1 MGTKIFVNLP
11 VSNVERST
19 AFYTALG
26 YSPNPQFS
34 DTNATCMVIADDI
47 YVMVLAEPFFK
58 SFTKKEIADA
68 ARFTE
73 VIVAFGLDSR
83 EQVDTLADAALKSGG
98 SPANDTSDEGF
109 MYTRSFYDP
118 DGHLWE
124 VFYMNPDALQ
134 QDQEVAPA

>member
-1 MGTKIFVNLP
+1 MGTQIFVNLP
-11 VSNVERST
+11 VANVERST
-19 AFYTALG
+19 EFFKALG
-26 YSPNPQFS
+26 FAPNPQFS
-34 DTNATCMVIADDI
+34 DANATCVVIADNI
-47 YVMVLAEPFFK
+47 YVMVLAEPFFR

-124 VFYMNPDALQ
+124 VFVMNPDAPQ
-134 QDQEVAPA
+134 QGQETAPL